1 MDDGNSCACQPL
13 FILETETSVTCEQQL
28 CRYLAILLR
37 VDGWDVDQALA
48 VNVLCCDLGQQRA
61 VRGRHA
67 ALGLL
72 HSILV
77 DSFAQR
83 QVQITSVDYH
93 DAHTLIQFRFS
104 GIQYRRLLGL
114 PATQRRVTLAA
125 SITTTAEDGQIT
137 RIVLDY
143 DVKELLRQLGM
154 TK

>member
-1 MDDGNSCACQPL
+1 MDDGNPCAYLPL
-13 FILETETSVTCEQQL
+13 LHYETEASTTGTQQL
-28 CRYLAILLR
+28 CRQLAILLG
-37 VDGWDVDQALA
+37 VDGRAVDQALA

-61 VRGRHA
+61 VRGRLA

-77 DSFAQR
+77 DGFAQR
-83 QVQITSVDYH
+83 QVQVISVDHH

-114 PATQRRVTLAA
+114 PATQRHVSLAA
-125 SITTTAEDGQIT
+125 SITTTVEDAQIT